1 MLCNG
6 AYLAG
11 VSHFYFVNLQF
22 DRKFWPKR
30 SKELETNCKFCTNNQ
45 KIPIVDKKSHLMQ
58 WFFNSFSLWII
69 GNTLHITRFRLCKLC
84 TWFYCHI
91 SKKKISLIS
100 TYSSLVC
107 IKLHQES
114 LYSVWHMLFVYHE
127 LCQHLCSVNYNYFHE
142 TFLQS
147 DIFVYYPLSILIL
160 YYAFLLLA

>member
-1 MLCNG
+1 MGPTLQGYHIFILWICNLTENFG
-6 AYLAG
+6 QNVQRSWRQIAN
-11 VSHFYFVNLQF
+11 FVPTI
-22 DRKFWPKR
+22 RKYQL
-30 SKELETNCKFCTNNQ
+30 S
-45 KIPIVDKKSHLMQ
+45 IKKPLNAMI
-58 WFFNSFSLWII
+58 FNSFSLWII